1 MKVKEDLNLN
11 QNENLKQGNMN
22 IFQKENDYLMKK
34 NLSFNDIEEKNCK
47 TSHFIRN
54 INLIKSVNIF
64 IIIYNLI
71 HLILNK
77 YNFFIGLIRVIV
89 TILAYFTILLVENIS
104 KILTNI
110 FSIRMLVF
118 LIDSIDLLLFC
129 LDNNY
134 INENEFV
141 SMKIFHNA
149 YLMTIIHNF
158 CFCLNL
164 TESITSLFILS
175 S

>member
-34 NLSFNDIEEKNCK
+34 SLAFNDIEEKNCK

-71 HLILNK
+71 HLIFNK
-77 YNFFIGLIRVIV
+77 YNFLMALIRIIV

-104 KILTNI
+104 KIP
-110 FSIRMLVF
+110 
-118 LIDSIDLLLFC
+118 LI
-129 LDNNY
+129 
-134 INENEFV
+134 
-141 SMKIFHNA
+141 K
-149 YLMTIIHNF
+149 
-158 CFCLNL
+158 
-164 TESITSLFILS
+164 S
-175 S
+175 SSPFDFRICKSK